1 MTSDSQSLR
10 EANRRR
16 MRAFEERFE
25 NLSPEDHKVANLAFE
40 EMGCYLCDVMALGGE
55 TELHPDIVNVLLV
68 SLKKYMDAAADQWQ
82 GYLSNRA
89 PASVARQRADIVAAQ
104 DRSKLN

>member
-1 MTSDSQSLR
+1 VSGDETLR

-25 NLSPEDHKVANLAFE
+25 NLSVEDHKVVNLAFN
-40 EMGCYLCDVMALGGE
+40 EMGCYLCNVMALGGE

-68 SLKKYMDAAADQWQ
+68 SLKKFLDASGDQWQ
-82 GYLSNRA
+82 GYLTNRA
-89 PASVARQRADIVAAQ
+89 PAQVERMRADIVAAQ